1 MDNVLLGVIILVFVL
16 CMIYIIIKH
25 NKSIKQAKLNQLRDI
40 KSHIN
45 NALSL
50 YDCLYI
56 HINMY
61 KKGFAENKPLSSE
74 GMIFLLGTISSKTV
88 LFKDGTLEYIEGHY
102 EVDTE
107 PYKSALATYRSKL
120 LSEVNL
126 ELNKY
131 NY

>member
-1 MDNVLLGVIILVFVL
+1 MDNVLLGVVILVFIL
-16 CMIYIIIKH
+16 CMIYTIIEH

-61 KKGFAENKPLSSE
+61 KKGFNKNKPLSSK
-74 GMIFLLGTISSKTV
+74 GMIFLLDTISSKTV
-88 LFKDGTLEYIEGHY
+88 MFKDGTLEYIESHY
-102 EVDTE
+102 EADTE
-107 PYKSALATYRSKL
+107 TYKSALATYRSKL
-120 LSEVNL
+120 LSEVDL
-126 ELNKY
+126 ELNRL
-131 NY
+131 